1 MAAQQE
7 QAVEPLQ
14 VLHQVPHQEQ
24 VQQAQDTPHMV
35 QHQAQAQAQ
44 VQLEL
49 DTVNTVLINH
59 QATQAVDLVSAQHK
73 VAAASQAGKQEQ
85 VLMAQP
91 QEVDMDK
98 LEELHMEHH
107 SVAVEQ
113 AV

>member
-7 QAVEPLQ
+7 PAVEPLQ
-14 VLHQVPHQEQ
+14 VLHQAPHQEQ

-35 QHQAQAQAQ
+35 QHQAQ

-73 VAAASQAGKQEQ
+73 VAVASQAGKQEQ

-98 LEELHMEHH
+98 LEVLHMEHH

>member
-7 QAVEPLQ
+7 PAVEPLQ
-14 VLHQVPHQEQ
+14 VLHQAPHQEQ

-35 QHQAQAQAQ
+35 QHQAQAQ

-73 VAAASQAGKQEQ
+73 VAVASQAGKQEQ

>member
-24 VQQAQDTPHMV
+24 VQQAQDTHHMV
-35 QHQAQAQAQ
+35 QHQVQAQ

-73 VAAASQAGKQEQ
+73 VAVASQAGKQEQ

-98 LEELHMEHH
+98 LEVLHMEHH

>member
-7 QAVEPLQ
+7 PAVEPLQ
-14 VLHQVPHQEQ
+14 VLHQAPHQEQ

-35 QHQAQAQAQ
+35 QHQAQAQ

-73 VAAASQAGKQEQ
+73 VAVASQAGKQEQ

-98 LEELHMEHH
+98 LEVLHMEHH

>member
-35 QHQAQAQAQ
+35 QHQAQAQ

-73 VAAASQAGKQEQ
+73 VAVASQAGKQEQ

-98 LEELHMEHH
+98 LEVLHMEHH

>member
-7 QAVEPLQ
+7 PAVEPLQ

-35 QHQAQAQAQ
+35 QHQAQAQ

-73 VAAASQAGKQEQ
+73 VAVASQAGKQEQ

-98 LEELHMEHH
+98 LEVLHMEHH